1 VASASNAQRQAG
13 GDPQR
18 FAAALLKP
26 SLSVDEMK
34 ATTGGDPQRFAA
46 ALLKHRNQCQAI
58 RRIDVI
64 RSDSLRPY

>member
-1 VASASNAQRQAG
+1 MPLSPP

-26 SLSVDEMK
+26 GV
-34 ATTGGDPQRFAA
+34 RA
-46 ALLKHRNQCQAI
+46 ALPVMQQA
-58 RRIDVI
+58 VI